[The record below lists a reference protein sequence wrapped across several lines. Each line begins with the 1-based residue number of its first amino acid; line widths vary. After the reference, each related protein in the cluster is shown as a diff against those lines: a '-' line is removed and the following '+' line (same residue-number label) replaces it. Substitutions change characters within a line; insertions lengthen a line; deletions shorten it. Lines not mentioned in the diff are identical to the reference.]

1 MLTSFFSYQNG
12 VVLFSFKNHSWG
24 SLALIVQPS
33 KKLGGNLLLIF
44 FYIIIVYFC
53 NLEVCLV

>member
-1 MLTSFFSYQNG
+1 MLTPFFSYQNG
-12 VVLFSFKNHSWG
+12 VVLVSFKNHSWG

-44 FYIIIVYFC
+44 FKLLLFIFVI
-53 NLEVCLV
+53 